1 MVFDNED
8 SMKRSIEFFNE
19 LPDRDK
25 VTIVA
30 DPNPATFKPRH
41 YNYLAPLLSGVQ
53 LAISKF
59 DDNIIGNR
67 LVDLGLE
74 DTYAR
79 LFVSNIKKHAP
90 TEEYLLHQISL
101 IPDDAFSKSIAGII
115 KAVWVHNASEDE
127 LTEKFNMTKE
137 QLRYIV
143 DVARTALNALARGDM
158 TKESMRER
166 YSDKMSPA
174 KFESLSNTL
183 LVSQKHWYDSL
194 LFSNAQDS
202 HYSIN
207 HVVKQN
213 DAIIKL
219 LNELLDTLQSE
230 TPRERS

>member
-41 YNYLAPLLSGVQ
+41 YYNYLAPLLSGVQ

-79 LFVSNIKKHAP
+79 LFVSPMKPPGAR
-90 TEEYLLHQISL
+90 
-101 IPDDAFSKSIAGII
+101 
-115 KAVWVHNASEDE
+115 KASGCPMSYDRGPV
-127 LTEKFNMTKE
+127 
-137 QLRYIV
+137 
-143 DVARTALNALARGDM
+143 RGDPLNHF
-158 TKESMRER
+158 SQSPLGVRQPAGVAAPMRPGR
-166 YSDKMSPA
+166 
-174 KFESLSNTL
+174 
-183 LVSQKHWYDSL
+183 
-194 LFSNAQDS
+194 
-202 HYSIN
+202 
-207 HVVKQN
+207 
-213 DAIIKL
+213 
-219 LNELLDTLQSE
+219 
-230 TPRERS
+230 